1 MTDYQKG
8 DKLYEGKAKIL
19 YATQDHDLLLLHFK
33 DDATAFNAKK
43 KGSWDRKGL
52 VNCRISTVL
61 TRLVEKAGVK
71 SHLVELLNDTE
82 QLVKRVQIVP
92 VEVVVRNVV
101 AGSLARRLG
110 MDEGA
115 ELSKPFVEFYYKSD
129 ELDDPMILEQW
140 VLEFGWATQEELD
153 EMRAA
158 ALIVNDVVG
167 KFWDEL
173 GVRLI
178 DFKIEFGRGP
188 DGALLLAD
196 EITPDGSRLWE
207 KGTNRKMDK
216 DRFRHDL
223 GNVSETY
230 EELLRMVEGA

>member
-1 MTDYQKG
+1 M
-8 DKLYEGKAKIL
+8 
-19 YATQDHDLLLLHFK
+19 
-33 DDATAFNAKK
+33 
-43 KGSWDRKGL
+43 
-52 VNCRISTVL
+52 NCRISTVL